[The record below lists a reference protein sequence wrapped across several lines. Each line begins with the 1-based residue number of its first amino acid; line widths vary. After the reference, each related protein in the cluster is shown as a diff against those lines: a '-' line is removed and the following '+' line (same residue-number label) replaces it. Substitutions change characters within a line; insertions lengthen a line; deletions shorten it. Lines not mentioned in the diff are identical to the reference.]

1 MEVVFW
7 LVPTPPVS
15 GRGSG
20 LRFSVPTAVK
30 SGIEAQL
37 SDPSGLSD
45 PIRAYSAQQLE
56 NSDWRVV
63 EFFHFV
69 LSDKVPFLWS
79 WFPLEFLISVICRET
94 LQRSLS
100 VYFSLATRWGSLL
113 RWIMR
118 AIASV
123 DLEKQFLVSANVAA
137 WWHINVIYRRV
148 YVAGLVGH
156 FIPY

>member
-15 GRGSG
+15 GWGSG
-20 LRFSVPTAVK
+20 LRFSVPVAVM

-45 PIRAYSAQQLE
+45 PIRANSTQHE
-56 NSDWRVV
+56 NSDWWEVD
-63 EFFHFV
+63 FFHFV

-79 WFPLEFLISVICRET
+79 WFPLEFVISVICRET

-100 VYFSLATRWGSLL
+100 VYFSLTTRRGSLL

-118 AIASV
+118 TIASV

-137 WWHINVIYRRV
+137 WWHINVIYQRV

-156 FIPY
+156 FMPH